1 MSDADR
7 VWELSKQLD
16 YCMFVTR
23 SSQSLRSRPM
33 STIVNKARNC
43 IYMLTSVG
51 DLKDDEIARDP
62 MVLLAYSNGSNIFVS
77 VSGTAIIAADRTL
90 VKELWSSGAQAF
102 WPKGPDDPQ
111 VVVIHVTPHNAE
123 FWDGDSRIVSTV
135 KFAIALATGTVP
147 SMGDNKKV
155 SL

>member
-1 MSDADR
+1 MLETLTAT
-7 VWELSKQLD
+7 LIIG
-16 YCMFVTR
+16 FVR
-23 SSQSLRSRPM
+23 L
-33 STIVNKARNC
+33 
-43 IYMLTSVG
+43 LT
-51 DLKDDEIARDP
+51 
-62 MVLLAYSNGSNIFVS
+62 
-77 VSGTAIIAADRTL
+77 
-90 VKELWSSGAQAF
+90 GAQAF

-135 KFAIALATGTVP
+135 KFAVALATGTVP